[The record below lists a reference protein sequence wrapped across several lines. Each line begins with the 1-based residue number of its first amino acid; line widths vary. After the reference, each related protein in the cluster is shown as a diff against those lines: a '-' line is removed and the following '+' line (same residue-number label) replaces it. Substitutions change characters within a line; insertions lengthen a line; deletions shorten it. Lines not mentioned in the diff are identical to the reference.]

1 MAMTVT
7 LRRWQRDALI
17 AFADRPHPDFLA
29 VACPGA
35 GKTTFALAA
44 VRAEL
49 GGLSR
54 PLVITVPTAHL
65 KQQWAE
71 SAARFGLHLD
81 PEWRPEDGLAPDMH
95 GVVVT
100 YAQAASARHH
110 LRSLVDGGVVVLDE
124 VHHAASDRSWGD
136 GVFHAFQTA
145 GVRLL
150 LSGTP
155 FRSDDNPIPFVRYTF
170 GDHGEAVADFEYGYG
185 DALIE
190 GGVVRPVYFP
200 RFDGHMEWVDAS
212 GAIKEA
218 TFADDVDRQDWS
230 ARLRTALDCDGNWL
244 PTVLEKAHARL
255 ERIRHTH
262 DDAGGLVIAIDHEHA
277 REIAVRLE
285 SISGQRPEVVLSDD
299 PKASSKIAA
308 FASSPDLWI
317 VAVRMI
323 SEGVDVP
330 RLRVAV
336 FATTT
341 TTALFFRQAV
351 GRIARWTPGLTT
363 QPAYFFVPDDHRL
376 RGHAASI
383 ALQRRH
389 SVEKR
394 PVSDVPVKDPA
405 ALDDPTEQMSLFAAL
420 SSTVLEG
427 SQAEESGS
435 DGIDPDEPALSS
447 SVGDLVGHPFD
458 LPPPPPLLGRSQA
471 VEATDAIADIR
482 SRFVGK
488 RELRDKNSD
497 RVRTIA
503 RILGW
508 EHRAVNGEL
517 NRRSGVHRITE
528 ATTQQL
534 ETRLTSADE
543 WLEEL
548 TGR

>member
-1 MAMTVT
+1 MT

-17 AFADRPHPDFLA
+17 AFADRPLPDFLA

-44 VRAEL
+44 VRNEL
-49 GGLSR
+49 GGVPR
-54 PLVITVPTAHL
+54 PVIVCVPTAHL

-71 SAARFGLHLD
+71 AAARFGLHLD
-81 PEWRPEDGLAPDMH
+81 PEWRPDHGLAADMH

-110 LRSLVDGGVVVLDE
+110 LRQVAKGGIVVLDE

-136 GVFHAFQTA
+136 GVFHAFESA

-155 FRSDDNPIPFVRYTF
+155 FRSDDNPIPFVRYTM
-170 GDHGEAVADFEYGYG
+170 GDHGEAVSDFEYGYG
-185 DALIE
+185 EALEE

-200 RFDGHMEWVDAS
+200 RFDGHMEWMDAN
-212 GAIKEA
+212 GALKEA
-218 TFADDVDRQDWS
+218 TFRDEVDRSDWS
-230 ARLRTALDCDGNWL
+230 ARLRTALDIDGQWL
-244 PTVLEKAHARL
+244 PTVLQKAAQRL
-255 ERIRHTH
+255 DRIRASH
-262 DDAGGLVIAIDHEHA
+262 DNAGGLVIAIDHEHA
-277 REIAVRLE
+277 REIANKL
-285 SISGQRPEVVLSDD
+285 STISGSTPEIVLSDD
-299 PKASSKIAA
+299 PKASQKIAA
-308 FASSPDLWI
+308 FAESTAPWI

-376 RGHAASI
+376 RGHAATI
-383 ALQRRH
+383 AMQRRH

-394 PVSDVPVKDPA
+394 PTSEAPRDPA
-405 ALDDPTEQMSLFAAL
+405 ALDDREEQMSLFSAL
-420 SSTVLEG
+420 SSTVIEE
-427 SQAEESGS
+427 QAATGH
-435 DGIDPDEPALSS
+435 DGIDPEESPVHSGA
-447 SVGDLVGHPFD
+447 GDLVGHPFD
-458 LPPPPPLLGRSQA
+458 LPPPPPLAGRSNEPA
-471 VEATDAIADIR
+471 VPEALADIR

-488 RELRDKNSD
+488 RQLRDRNSD

-503 RILGW
+503 QILNW

-517 NRRSGVHRITE
+517 NRRSGIFRITE

-534 ETRLTSADE
+534 EHRLSCADD

>member
-17 AFADRPHPDFLA
+17 AFADRPLPDFLA

-49 GGLSR
+49 GGVPR
-54 PLVITVPTAHL
+54 PVIITVPTAHL

-71 SAARFGLHLD
+71 AASRFGLHLD
-81 PEWRPEDGLAPDMH
+81 PEWRPEDGLSKDMH
-95 GVVVT
+95 GIVIT
-100 YAQAASARHH
+100 YSQAASSRHH
-110 LRSLVDGGVVVLDE
+110 LRRLVGGGIVVLDE

-155 FRSDDNPIPFVRYTF
+155 FRSDDNPIPFVRYSF
-170 GDHGEAVADFEYGYG
+170 GDHGEAVSDFDYGYG
-185 DALIE
+185 EALEE

-200 RFDGHMEWVDAS
+200 RFDGHMEWMDAS
-212 GAIKEA
+212 GALKDA
-218 TFADDVDRQDWS
+218 TFRDEVDRADWS

-244 PTVLEKAHARL
+244 PTVLDKAVQRL
-255 ERIRHTH
+255 DRIRTTH
-262 DDAGGLVIAIDHEHA
+262 LDAGGLVIATDHEHA
-277 REIAVRLE
+277 REIAAKMTSLTNA
-285 SISGQRPEVVLSDD
+285 IPEVVLSDD
-299 PKASSKIAA
+299 PRASEKIAR
-308 FASSPDLWI
+308 FASSTDPWI
-317 VAVRMI
+317 IAVRMI

-351 GRIARWTPGLTT
+351 GRIARWTPGLTV

-376 RGHAASI
+376 RGHAATI
-383 ALQRRH
+383 AMQRRH
-389 SVEKR
+389 SVQKR
-394 PVSDVPVKDPA
+394 PTSEIAMKDPT
-405 ALDDPTEQMSLFAAL
+405 ALDDREEQMSLFAAL
-420 SSTVLEG
+420 SSTVLE
-427 SQAEESGS
+427 EERAGS
-435 DGIDPDEPALSS
+435 DGIDPSEAQITSNA
-447 SVGDLVGHPFD
+447 GDLVGHPFD
-458 LPPPPPLLGRSQA
+458 LPPPPPLAGRGEQHS
-471 VEATDAIADIR
+471 VPDALADIR

-503 RILGW
+503 RIVGW

-534 ETRLTSADE
+534 EHRLQTAE
-543 WLEEL
+543 AWLEQL
-548 TGR
+548 TGS

>member
-1 MAMTVT
+1 MATTVT

-17 AFADRPHPDFLA
+17 AFADRPLPDFLA

-44 VRAEL
+44 VRNEL
-49 GGLSR
+49 GGVSR
-54 PLVITVPTAHL
+54 PIVITVPTAHL
-65 KQQWAE
+65 KKQWAE

-81 PEWRPEDGLAPDMH
+81 PEWHPEHGISRDMH
-95 GVVVT
+95 GIVVT

-110 LRSLVDGGVVVLDE
+110 LRRLVDGGIVVLDE

-145 GVRLL
+145 DVRLL

-155 FRSDDNPIPFVRYTF
+155 FRSDDNPIPFVRYSF
-170 GDHGEAVADFEYGYG
+170 GDHGEAVSDFEYGYG
-185 DALIE
+185 EALEE

-200 RFDGHMEWVDAS
+200 RFDGHMEWMDAS
-212 GAIKEA
+212 GALKEA
-218 TFADDVDRQDWS
+218 TFRDEVDRADWS
-230 ARLRTALDCDGNWL
+230 ARLRTALDTDGNWL
-244 PTVLEKAHARL
+244 PTVLNKAAERL

-262 DDAGGLVIAIDHEHA
+262 ANAGGLVIATDHEHA
-277 REIAVRLE
+277 REIAARMATIV
-285 SISGQRPEVVLSDD
+285 GTAPEVVLSDD
-299 PKASSKIAA
+299 PKASDKIES
-308 FASSPDLWI
+308 FANSDAPWI

-376 RGHAASI
+376 RNHAATI
-383 ALQRRH
+383 AMQRRH
-389 SVEKR
+389 SVDKR
-394 PVSDVPVKDPA
+394 PTPDTPAKDPA
-405 ALDDPTEQMSLFAAL
+405 ALDDREEQMSLFAAL
-420 SSTVLEG
+420 SSTVLD
-427 SQAEESGS
+427 ESTSAAS
-435 DGIDPDEPALSS
+435 DGIDPEEAPIMSNA
-447 SVGDLVGHPFD
+447 GDLVGHPFD
-458 LPPPPPLLGRSQA
+458 LPPPPPLAGRAAESG
-471 VEATDAIADIR
+471 VPDALADIR
-482 SRFVGK
+482 SRFAGK
-488 RELRDKNSD
+488 RELRDRNSD

-517 NRRSGVHRITE
+517 NRRSNVHRITE

-534 ETRLTSADE
+534 EHRLKTADQ

>member
-1 MAMTVT
+1 MATTVT

-35 GKTTFALAA
+35 GKTTFALSAI
-44 VRAEL
+44 RAEL
-49 GGLSR
+49 GGQPR

-71 SAARFGLHLD
+71 AAARFGLHLD
-81 PEWRPEDGLAPDMH
+81 PDWHPDSGLAADMH
-95 GVVVT
+95 GIIVT

-110 LRSLVDGGVVVLDE
+110 LRKFAEMGVVVLDE

-145 GVRLL
+145 DVRLL

-170 GDHGEAVADFEYGYG
+170 GDHGEAVSDFEYGYG
-185 DALIE
+185 DALEE

-200 RFDGHMEWVDAS
+200 RFDGHMEWMDAN

-218 TFADDVDRQDWS
+218 TFGDDLDRSDWS
-230 ARLRTALDCDGNWL
+230 ARLRTALDSDGGWL
-244 PTVLEKAHARL
+244 PTVLDKANQRL
-255 ERIRHTH
+255 TKIRTSHPN
-262 DDAGGLVIAIDHEHA
+262 AGGLVIAIDHEHA
-277 REIAVRLE
+277 REIAAKMAT
-285 SISGQRPEVVLSDD
+285 ISGVAPQVILSDD
-299 PKASSKIAA
+299 AKASEKIDA
-308 FASSPDLWI
+308 FAANDAPWI

-351 GRIARWTPGLTT
+351 GRVARWTPGLTT
-363 QPAYFFVPDDHRL
+363 QPAYFYVPDDHRL
-376 RGHAASI
+376 RGHAATI
-383 ALQRRH
+383 AMQRRH

-394 PVSDVPVKDPA
+394 PTPERKSDPA
-405 ALDDPTEQMSLFAAL
+405 ALDGREEQMSLFSAL
-420 SSTVLEG
+420 SSTALEEVAPTG
-427 SQAEESGS
+427 H
-435 DGIDPDEPALSS
+435 DGIDPDENPVISTA
-447 SVGDLVGHPFD
+447 GDLTGHPFD
-458 LPPPPPLLGRSQA
+458 LPPPPPLAGR
-471 VEATDAIADIR
+471 ATTDGGVPDALANIR
-482 SRFVGK
+482 SRFSGK
-488 RELRDKNSD
+488 QALRDRNSD
-497 RVRTIA
+497 RVRSIA
-503 RILGW
+503 QILGW

-517 NRRSGVHRITE
+517 NRRSGISRITE
-528 ATTQQL
+528 ATAQQL
-534 ETRLTSADE
+534 EHRISCADK
-543 WLEEL
+543 WLDEL

>member
-1 MAMTVT
+1 MATTVT

-17 AFADRPHPDFLA
+17 AFADRPQPSFLA

-44 VRAEL
+44 VRSEL
-49 GGLSR
+49 GGRAR

-71 SAARFGLHLD
+71 SAASFGLHLD

-110 LRSLVDGGVVVLDE
+110 LRRLVDGGVVVLDE
-124 VHHAASDRSWGD
+124 IHHAASDRSWGD
-136 GVFHAFQTA
+136 GVHHAFQTA
-145 GVRLL
+145 AVRLL

-185 DALIE
+185 EALEE

-200 RFDGHMEWVDAS
+200 RFDGHMEWMDAN
-212 GAIKEA
+212 GALKEA
-218 TFADDVDRQDWS
+218 TFTDEADRGDWS

-244 PTVLEKAHARL
+244 PTVLTKAHVRL
-255 ERIRHTH
+255 ERIRETH
-262 DDAGGLVIAIDHEHA
+262 PDAGGLVIAIDHEHA
-277 REIAVRLE
+277 REIAARVLA
-285 SISGQRPEVVLSDD
+285 ISGQAPAIVLSDD
-299 PKASSKIAA
+299 PQASSKIAA
-308 FASSPDLWI
+308 FAEGSDAWI

-376 RGHAASI
+376 RGHAATI

-389 SVEKR
+389 SVDKR
-394 PVSDVPVKDPA
+394 PAHERVANDPA

-420 SSTVLEG
+420 SSTVLEDV
-427 SQAEESGS
+427 AP
-435 DGIDPDEPALSS
+435 DGIDPDEPSLLSTA
-447 SVGDLVGHPFD
+447 GDLVGHPYD
-458 LPPPPPLLGRSQA
+458 LPPPPPLAGRTEFEVPNA
-471 VEATDAIADIR
+471 LADIR
-482 SRFVGK
+482 SRFAGK

-497 RVRTIA
+497 RVRAIA

-534 ETRLTSADE
+534 EHRLRSAED

>member
-1 MAMTVT
+1 MATTVT

-17 AFADRPHPDFLA
+17 AFADRPLADFLT

-44 VRAEL
+44 VRNEL
-49 GGLSR
+49 GGVSR
-54 PLVITVPTAHL
+54 PIVITVPTAHL
-65 KQQWAE
+65 KHQWAE
-71 SAARFGLHLD
+71 AASRFGLHLD
-81 PEWRPEDGLAPDMH
+81 PEWRPDHGLAADMH
-95 GVVVT
+95 GIIVT

-110 LRSLVDGGVVVLDE
+110 LRRLVDGGIVVLDE

-155 FRSDDNPIPFVRYTF
+155 FRSDDNPIPYVRYTM
-170 GDHGEAVADFEYGYG
+170 GDHGEAVSDFEYGYG
-185 DALIE
+185 EALEE

-200 RFDGHMEWVDAS
+200 RFDGHMEWMDAN
-212 GAIKEA
+212 GALKEA
-218 TFADDVDRQDWS
+218 TFRDEVDRADWS
-230 ARLRTALDCDGNWL
+230 ARLRTALDIDGNWL
-244 PTVLEKAHARL
+244 PTVLQRASERL
-255 ERIRHTH
+255 DRIRDSH

-277 REIAVRLE
+277 REIASKLAT
-285 SISGQRPEVVLSDD
+285 ISGSTPEIVLSDD
-299 PKASSKIAA
+299 PKASAKIAA
-308 FASSPDLWI
+308 FANSTAPWI

-351 GRIARWTPGLTT
+351 GRIARWTPGLAT

-394 PVSDVPVKDPA
+394 PTPETERDPA
-405 ALDDPTEQMSLFAAL
+405 ALDDREEQMSLFVAL
-420 SSTVLEG
+420 SSTVLDET
-427 SQAEESGS
+427 APTN
-435 DGIDPDEPALSS
+435 DGIDPDESPIRSTA
-447 SVGDLVGHPFD
+447 GDLVGHPFD
-458 LPPPPPLLGRSQA
+458 LPPPPPLAGRANEPIVPDALSQ
-471 VEATDAIADIR
+471 IR

-488 RELRDKNSD
+488 KELRDRNSD

-503 RILGW
+503 QILGW

-517 NRRSGVHRITE
+517 NRRAGVHRITE
-528 ATTQQL
+528 ATSQQL
-534 ETRLTSADE
+534 EHRLQTADA

>member
-1 MAMTVT
+1 MATTVT

-17 AFADRPHPDFLA
+17 AFADRPLPDFMA

-44 VRAEL
+44 IRNEL
-49 GGLSR
+49 GGIPR
-54 PLVITVPTAHL
+54 PVIVCVPTAHL

-71 SAARFGLHLD
+71 AAARFGLHLEPD
-81 PEWRPEDGLAPDMH
+81 WRPDHGLAADMH
-95 GVVVT
+95 GAVVT

-110 LRSLVDGGVVVLDE
+110 LRQVAKGGIVVLDE
-124 VHHAASDRSWGD
+124 VHHAASDHSWGD
-136 GVFHAFQTA
+136 GVYHAFEEA

-155 FRSDDNPIPFVRYTF
+155 FRTDDNPIPFVRYTM
-170 GDHGEAVADFEYGYG
+170 GDHGEAVSDFEYGYG
-185 DALIE
+185 EALEE

-200 RFDGHMEWVDAS
+200 RFDGHMEWMDAN
-212 GAIKEA
+212 GALKEA
-218 TFADDVDRQDWS
+218 TFRDELDRSDWS
-230 ARLRTALDCDGNWL
+230 ARLRTALDIDGQWL
-244 PTVLEKAHARL
+244 PTVLERAVERL
-255 ERIRHTH
+255 TRIRTSHEN
-262 DDAGGLVIAIDHEHA
+262 AGGLVIAIDHEHA
-277 REIAVRLE
+277 REIAAKLAKLTG
-285 SISGQRPEVVLSDD
+285 SMPEVVLSDD
-299 PKASSKIAA
+299 PKASDKIAS
-308 FASSPDLWI
+308 FAASADEWI

-376 RGHAASI
+376 RGHAATI
-383 ALQRRH
+383 AMQRRH

-394 PVSDVPVKDPA
+394 PTPAMEKDPA
-405 ALDDPTEQMSLFAAL
+405 ALDATPEEQMSLFTAL
-420 SSTVLEG
+420 SSTVLEE
-427 SQAEESGS
+427 QAPTGL
-435 DGIDPDEPALSS
+435 DGIDPDEAPIHSGA
-447 SVGDLVGHPFD
+447 GDLVGHPFD
-458 LPPPPPLLGRSQA
+458 LPPPPPLAGRAS
-471 VEATDAIADIR
+471 VESGVPDALADIR

-488 RELRDKNSD
+488 RELRDRNND
-497 RVRTIA
+497 RVRSIA
-503 RILGW
+503 QILNW

-517 NRRSGVHRITE
+517 NRRSGIFRITE

-534 ETRLTSADE
+534 EQRIKVADQ

>member
-1 MAMTVT
+1 MATTVT

-17 AFADRPHPDFLA
+17 AFADRPLPDFLA

-44 VRAEL
+44 VRNEL
-49 GGLSR
+49 GGVRR
-54 PLVITVPTAHL
+54 PVVVTVPTAHL
-65 KQQWAE
+65 KHQWAQ
-71 SAARFGLHLD
+71 AASHFGLHLE
-81 PEWRPEDGLAPDMH
+81 PEWRPDHGLAADMH

-110 LRSLVDGGVVVLDE
+110 LRQLAKEGIVVLDE

-136 GVFHAFQTA
+136 GVFHAFESA

-155 FRSDDNPIPFVRYTF
+155 FRTDDNPIPFIRYTF
-170 GDHGEAVADFEYGYG
+170 GDHGEAVSDFEYGYG
-185 DALIE
+185 EALEE

-200 RFDGHMEWVDAS
+200 RFDGHMEWMDAN
-212 GAIKEA
+212 GALKEA
-218 TFADDVDRQDWS
+218 TFRDEVDRADWS
-230 ARLRTALDCDGNWL
+230 ARLRTALDIDGNWL
-244 PTVLEKAHARL
+244 PTVLERAASRL
-255 ERIRHTH
+255 SRIRTSHEN
-262 DDAGGLVIAIDHEHA
+262 AGGLVIAIDHEHA
-277 REIAVRLE
+277 REIAAKLSTITGSV
-285 SISGQRPEVVLSDD
+285 PEVVLSDD
-299 PKASSKIAA
+299 PKASEKIAA
-308 FASSPDLWI
+308 FAGSTAEWI

-376 RGHAASI
+376 RNHAASI

-394 PVSDVPVKDPA
+394 PTPETPRDVA
-405 ALDDPTEQMSLFAAL
+405 ELDSREEQLSMFTAL
-420 SSTVLEG
+420 SSTVLDEV
-427 SQAEESGS
+427 QAPTGL
-435 DGIDPDEPALSS
+435 DGIDPDEAPVHSTA
-447 SVGDLVGHPFD
+447 GDLVGHPFD
-458 LPPPPPLLGRSQA
+458 LPPPPPLAGRENEPA
-471 VEATDAIADIR
+471 VPDALADIR

-488 RELRDKNSD
+488 RELRDRNSD

-503 RILGW
+503 QILNW

-517 NRRSGVHRITE
+517 NRRSGIFRITE

-534 ETRLTSADE
+534 EQRLKTADA

>member
-1 MAMTVT
+1 MATTVT

-17 AFADRPHPDFLA
+17 AFADRPLADFLT

-44 VRAEL
+44 VRNEL
-49 GGLSR
+49 GGVSR
-54 PLVITVPTAHL
+54 PIVITVPTAHL
-65 KQQWAE
+65 KHQWAE
-71 SAARFGLHLD
+71 AASRFGLHLD
-81 PEWRPEDGLAPDMH
+81 PEWRPDHGLAADMH
-95 GVVVT
+95 GIIVT

-110 LRSLVDGGVVVLDE
+110 LRRLVDGGIVVLDE

-155 FRSDDNPIPFVRYTF
+155 FRSDDNPIPYVRYTM
-170 GDHGEAVADFEYGYG
+170 GDHGEAVSDFEYGYG
-185 DALIE
+185 EALEE

-200 RFDGHMEWVDAS
+200 RFDGHMEWMDAN
-212 GAIKEA
+212 GALKEA
-218 TFADDVDRQDWS
+218 TFRDEVDRADWS
-230 ARLRTALDCDGNWL
+230 ARLRTALDIDGNWL
-244 PTVLEKAHARL
+244 PTVLQRASERL
-255 ERIRHTH
+255 DRIRTSH

-277 REIAVRLE
+277 REIASKLAT
-285 SISGQRPEVVLSDD
+285 ISGSTPEIVLSDD
-299 PKASSKIAA
+299 PKASAKIAA
-308 FASSPDLWI
+308 FANSTAPWI

-351 GRIARWTPGLTT
+351 GRIARWTPGLAT

-394 PVSDVPVKDPA
+394 PTPETERDPA
-405 ALDDPTEQMSLFAAL
+405 ALDDREEQMSLFVAL
-420 SSTVLEG
+420 SSTVLDET
-427 SQAEESGS
+427 APTN
-435 DGIDPDEPALSS
+435 DGIDPDESPIRSTA
-447 SVGDLVGHPFD
+447 GDLVGHPFD
-458 LPPPPPLLGRSQA
+458 LPPPPPLAGRANEPIVPDALSQ
-471 VEATDAIADIR
+471 IR

-488 RELRDKNSD
+488 KELRDRNSD

-503 RILGW
+503 QILGW

-517 NRRSGVHRITE
+517 NRRAGVHRITE
-528 ATTQQL
+528 ATSQQL
-534 ETRLTSADE
+534 EHRLQTADA